1 MLEETATNLDTL
13 FYPKSIAVVGASPRR
28 GYLGRWGGNTFIEG
42 SINLH
47 FPGKIYP
54 VHPKADFILGIR
66 SYRSVREIPGELDL
80 VIFSIP
86 FSAVLS
92 VMEDCV
98 EKGVKFVHL
107 FTAGFSETGREDL
120 ADIERKLITLAKKGG
135 IRVIGPNC
143 MGLYCPEG
151 GLAWTNEF
159 PRSPGS
165 IGFVSQSGQLAGHFI
180 SEGGSQ
186 GLRFSK
192 VVSFGNASDLQAHD
206 YLNYLAQDEKTRI
219 IASYIEGLKD
229 GQAFFKAAKSITRT
243 KPLVV
248 WKGGQTEGGGRA
260 TQSHTGSLAGSQK
273 IWEAICKQTGII
285 TVNSMEELISTITA
299 MQRLPLPH
307 GTNVAIL
314 GGAGG
319 GSVTMTDAAE
329 NEGLR
334 VPHLTEKT
342 IRSLEGFVPVQGNSV
357 KNPLDIM
364 GALFMGGAANFSRLI
379 SLLRDDPNIDALI
392 FTQNVDMFFRRLDR
406 SFMDGFIRM
415 TVESMNELKKPLYLV
430 LDKGRSLEG
439 EALRQEAE
447 SKYHHANLATFSS
460 FSSAARVLRNMS
472 QYNDFL
478 ASHG

>member
-1 MLEETATNLDTL
+1 MFEESAINLDTL

-28 GYLGRWGGNTFIEG
+28 GYLGRWGGNSFIEG

-47 FPGKIYP
+47 FPGEIYP

-66 SYRSVREIPGELDL
+66 SYRSVREIPGDLDL

-120 ADIERKLITLAKKGG
+120 ANTERKLIALARKGG

-159 PRSPGS
+159 PRTPGS
-165 IGFVSQSGQLAGHFI
+165 IGFVSQSGQLAGHFV

-206 YLNYLAQDEKTRI
+206 FLTYLAQDEKTKI
-219 IASYIEGLKD
+219 IGAYIEGLKD
-229 GQAFFKAAKSITRT
+229 GQAFFEAAKIITHT

-260 TQSHTGSLAGSQK
+260 TQSHTGSLAGSLK
-273 IWEAICKQTGII
+273 IWEAICRQTGLI

-299 MQRLPLPH
+299 LQRLPLPN

-329 NEGLR
+329 KEGLK
-334 VPHLTEKT
+334 VPHLSEET
-342 IRSLEGFVPVQGNSV
+342 IRSLEEFVPLQGNSV

-364 GALFMGGAANFSRLI
+364 GALFRGGAENFSKLI

-392 FTQNVDMFFRRLDR
+392 FTQNVDMFF
-406 SFMDGFIRM
+406 F
-415 TVESMNELKKPLYLV
+415 
-430 LDKGRSLEG
+430 
-439 EALRQEAE
+439 
-447 SKYHHANLATFSS
+447 FSCS
-460 FSSAARVLRNMS
+460 CAP
-472 QYNDFL
+472 
-478 ASHG
+478 